1 MCRVWASQK
10 RLTGQKQHHISWAES
25 LQSHSSLHH
34 LIMYKAYIYIY
45 IYISVSTGI
54 RLTQVQATTADY
66 GDRDQSASHSSK
78 GKETSTER
86 NNLGLRLLS
95 HLDGCC
101 IP

>member
-1 MCRVWASQK
+1 MGFTEETYGPEATSYLLGRVS
-10 RLTGQKQHHISWAES
+10 TGP
-25 LQSHSSLHH
+25 LQLAPPDHVQS
-34 LIMYKAYIYIY
+34 IYIYIY
-45 IYISVSTGI
+45 IYIYINVSTGI

-86 NNLGLRLLS
+86 NSLGLRLLS